1 MLNLLRAVF
10 RMVRLRLVFRR
21 RGGGICY
28 VGIPV
33 SAIHMA
39 HDPLGQFPRRGTTI
53 KAYHTH
59 CLYNG
64 LVDRRASAQPP
75 LSAGARNNLRLLQKT
90 RQLPVMEISRGSA
103 PIVYCRSH
111 YPCRDDERSAYMG
124 VGLRTFRR
132 QHSRHAILFGSGC
145 IRRRHAPINGCRPY
159 IRFPSL
165 SHSHPHLLGRLHMAV
180 GVDSGKRQHSCRRH
194 RFPDSRG
201 CRGLFTPHTM
211 GNAA

>member
-75 LSAGARNNLRLLQKT
+75 LSAGARNNLRLLQK
-90 RQLPVMEISRGSA
+90 PVNCPSWKSVVALLLSFIAVAIILVGMMNGVLTWASDFELFAVNTLACHSFREWLHTPSPRSYQWLSPLYPF
-103 PIVYCRSH
+103 PI
-111 YPCRDDERSAYMG
+111 
-124 VGLRTFRR
+124 
-132 QHSRHAILFGSGC
+132 
-145 IRRRHAPINGCRPY
+145 
-159 IRFPSL
+159 
-165 SHSHPHLLGRLHMAV
+165 AV
-180 GVDSGKRQHSCRRH
+180 
-194 RFPDSRG
+194 
-201 CRGLFTPHTM
+201 
-211 GNAA
+211 A